1 MPGLGSIIAKRGPV
15 TVSHPVL
22 RDIRDRMISCGGM
35 TNMDDI
41 ARDPRWLKLPA
52 GRRERALRRHE
63 ALLEYRE
70 GPENMD
76 RAQIAADKAGM
87 SLSSLYK
94 LLPKWEGPAG
104 PDIWALVPYARS
116 TYLGQPRLDP
126 ETERTLHS
134 LIEEAVADGVRGTVG
149 ISGEVVA
156 RWPDGGPAMPASS
169 TIRDHVDS
177 RGGFESVERGTI
189 SLNTGRHAQ
198 ETADT
203 ATAYGEVLVV
213 DHSAID
219 LFLDHP
225 KAPRRA
231 TVTLALDL
239 FSASV
244 AGACISEGLPHP
256 DLVMAALDD
265 AGKRSSQSS
274 GTAIK
279 PRLLFSATNGKGWR
293 TLVERVGQR
302 GLIAKVRWG
311 TRLHFGGPIRRM
323 IGTKLVDLRLLSR
336 KSHSRSGAKD
346 RFDPAVHALVT
357 IEEARLVVNDAIDRF
372 NAERLRGQSTAP
384 IDTGSQGAND

>member
-1 MPGLGSIIAKRGPV
+1 MPGLGSIIARRRSV

-22 RDIRDRMISCGGM
+22 RDIRDRTISCGGM

-52 GRRERALRRHE
+52 GRRQRALRRHE

-149 ISGEVVA
+149 ISGEVVS
-156 RWPDGGPAMPASS
+156 RWPDAGPAMPASS

-177 RGGFESVERGTI
+177 RGGFASVEKGTI

-203 ATAYGEVLVV
+203 ATTYGEVLVI

-219 LFLDHP
+219 LFLDHR

-231 TVTLALDL
+231 TITLALDL
-239 FSASV
+239 FSASI
-244 AGACISEGLPHP
+244 AGACISERAP
-256 DLVMAALDD
+256 DPALVVAALDD
-265 AGKRSSQSS
+265 AGRRSSQSG

-279 PRLLFSATNGKGWR
+279 PRLLFSATNGEGWR
-293 TLVERVGQR
+293 ALVEKIGQR
-302 GLIAKVRWG
+302 GLTAKVRWG
-311 TRLHFGGPIRRM
+311 TRLHFGGPIRR
-323 IGTKLVDLRLLSR
+323 IVGTKLADLRLLSR
-336 KSHSRSGAKD
+336 KSHSRSAAKD

-357 IEEARLVVNDAIDRF
+357 LEEARLVLNDAIHRF
-372 NAERLRGQSTAP
+372 NAERLKGQSTVP
-384 IDTGSQGAND
+384 IDTGC

>member
-1 MPGLGSIIAKRGPV
+1 
-15 TVSHPVL
+15 
-22 RDIRDRMISCGGM
+22 
-35 TNMDDI
+35 MDDI

-52 GRRERALRRHE
+52 GRRQRALRRHE

-149 ISGEVVA
+149 ISGEVVS
-156 RWPDGGPAMPASS
+156 RWPDAGPAMPASS

-177 RGGFESVERGTI
+177 RGGFASVEKGTI

-203 ATAYGEVLVV
+203 ATTYGEVLVI

-219 LFLDHP
+219 LFLDHR

-231 TVTLALDL
+231 TITLALDL
-239 FSASV
+239 FSASI
-244 AGACISEGLPHP
+244 AGACISERAP
-256 DLVMAALDD
+256 DPALVVAALDD
-265 AGKRSSQSS
+265 AGRRSSQSG

-279 PRLLFSATNGKGWR
+279 PRLLFSATNGEGWR
-293 TLVERVGQR
+293 ALVEKIGQR
-302 GLIAKVRWG
+302 GLTAKVRWG
-311 TRLHFGGPIRRM
+311 TRLHFGGPIRR
-323 IGTKLVDLRLLSR
+323 IVGTKLTDLRLLSR
-336 KSHSRSGAKD
+336 KSHSRSAAKD

-357 IEEARLVVNDAIDRF
+357 LEEARLVLNDAIDRF
-372 NAERLRGQSTAP
+372 NSERLKGQSTVP
-384 IDTGSQGAND
+384 IDTGC

>member
-1 MPGLGSIIAKRGPV
+1 MPGLRSAIPELGSV

-22 RDIRDRMISCGGM
+22 RDIRDRMISCSVM
-35 TNMDDI
+35 TNMDSI
-41 ARDPRWLKLPA
+41 ARDPRWLRLPA

-70 GPENMD
+70 GPESVE
-76 RAQIAADKAGM
+76 RAQIAADKAGI

-104 PDIWALVPYARS
+104 PDIWALVPYARA
-116 TYLGQPRLDP
+116 TYSGQPRLDP

-134 LIEEAVADGVRGTVG
+134 LIEEAVADVVRGTVG

-156 RWPDGGPAMPASS
+156 RWPDGGPAKPASS

-203 ATAYGEVLVV
+203 ATAYGEVLVI

-231 TVTLALDL
+231 TITLALDL

-244 AGACISEGLPHP
+244 AGACISEGPPHP
-256 DLVMAALDD
+256 DLVLAALDD
-265 AGKRSSQSS
+265 AGRQGSQSLM
-274 GTAIK
+274 TAVK
-279 PRLLFSATNGKGWR
+279 PRLLLSATNGEGWR
-293 TLVERVGQR
+293 ALVERIGQR
-302 GLIAKVRWG
+302 GLTAKVRWG

-323 IGTKLVDLRLLSR
+323 IGTKIADIKLLSR

-357 IEEARLVVNDAIDRF
+357 IEEAQLVVNDAIHRF

-384 IDTGSQGAND
+384 IDTGSKGAHD

>member
-1 MPGLGSIIAKRGPV
+1 MPGLRSAILERGSVK
-15 TVSHPVL
+15 VSHPVL

-41 ARDPRWLKLPA
+41 ARDPCWLRLPA

-63 ALLEYRE
+63 ALLEYRG
-70 GPENMD
+70 GPESVE

-116 TYLGQPRLDP
+116 THVGQPRLDP
-126 ETERTLHS
+126 EAERTLHS
-134 LIEEAVADGVRGTVG
+134 LIEEAMADGVRGTVR

-177 RGGFESVERGTI
+177 RGGIESIEKGTI

-203 ATAYGEVLVV
+203 ATAFGEVLVI

-225 KAPRRA
+225 KAPRRV
-231 TVTLALDL
+231 TITLALDL

-244 AGACISEGLPHP
+244 AGACISEGPP
-256 DLVMAALDD
+256 NPNLVLAALDD
-265 AGKRSSQSS
+265 AGRRSSQSS

-279 PRLLFSATNGKGWR
+279 PRLLFSATNGEGWR
-293 TLVERVGQR
+293 ALVERIGQR

-323 IGTKLVDLRLLSR
+323 IGTKLADLRLLSR

-372 NAERLRGQSTAP
+372 NAERLRGQSIVP
-384 IDTGSQGAND
+384 IDTGSQVAHD